1 MGFESGAEGEEERA
15 REGRGERREKGG
27 EAATASAAA
36 VELLTSIH
44 HCVTKNEL
52 EREREREE
60 REEAASYIQDVHFS
74 LCCCEKSNAS
84 SRGELFQPRRSKGDD
99 RCLDWDGSKAM
110 INLERYWI
118 LWRTKKT

>member
-27 EAATASAAA
+27 EAATASAA

-52 EREREREE
+52 EREREE

-84 SRGELFQPRRSKGDD
+84 IERSPR
-99 RCLDWDGSKAM
+99 
-110 INLERYWI
+110 
-118 LWRTKKT
+118 

>member
-52 EREREREE
+52 ERERERERE
-60 REEAASYIQDVHFS
+60 RKGRGCLVHTGCPF
-74 LCCCEKSNAS
+74 LPMLLREIE
-84 SRGELFQPRRSKGDD
+84 RLD
-99 RCLDWDGSKAM
+99 RTEPG
-110 INLERYWI
+110 
-118 LWRTKKT
+118 